1 MAEHDV
7 ELRESDLR
15 ASVPVP
21 RGLHRTL
28 RVLHVSDSHVSCGD
42 GWMSEREAFG
52 LPAADPIHTAYTDGK
67 DPTASS
73 TETTMRQF
81 REQVTAGVQSGAD
94 LIVHTGDLLNI
105 PSEESVAFVHDVLV
119 KSGLPFFFISGNHDW
134 CYEGLGGDRRS
145 MRSEAGRQAVRA
157 EWRTKRLAPLFPN
170 GKSSSHWSEEIDGL
184 VFLAVDNST
193 CMVGHEQHSFYRS
206 TVAKA
211 GREGKSVVLL
221 LHVPLFLPELKVAMA
236 GADGE
241 GYYCGDVEFG
251 GPQAP
256 DEETVAFVET
266 VVGDAGREGP
276 LCAILAGHIHSAQ
289 VQPLAPAPGCALQF
303 VTEAGCNDGYR
314 IVDFVPTSPAL

>member
-1 MAEHDV
+1 MQ
-7 ELRESDLR
+7 
-15 ASVPVP
+15 
-21 RGLHRTL
+21 
-28 RVLHVSDSHVSCGD
+28 
-42 GWMSEREAFG
+42 
-52 LPAADPIHTAYTDGK
+52 
-67 DPTASS
+67 
-73 TETTMRQF
+73 QF
-81 REQVTAGVQSGAD
+81 RDQVVAGVQAGAE

-105 PSEESVAFVHDVLV
+105 PSEESVTFVHDVLAE
-119 KSGLPFFFISGNHDW
+119 SGLPFLFISGNHDW

-145 MRSEAGRQAVRA
+145 MISEAGRQAVRA

-170 GKSSSHWSEEIDGL
+170 GRSSSHWSEEIDGL
-184 VFLAVDNST
+184 IFIAVDNST
-193 CMVGHEQHSFYRS
+193 CMVGHEQHSFYCN

-266 VVGDAGREGP
+266 VAADAEGDGP
-276 LCAILAGHIHSAQ
+276 LCAVLAGHIHSAQ
-289 VQPLAPAPGCALQF
+289 CQPVDPSCGRVVQL

-314 IVDFVPTSPAL
+314 IVDFVPMAAAL